1 MESDKKK
8 LKPTETFEELIKKQK
23 PSSDMFDDLK
33 SQPHYME
40 GIQPIKYLESRMSPA
55 QLSGYLEGNIIKY
68 VTRYKE
74 KNGIEDLHKAEWY
87 LAKLIKQVRNQ

>member
-1 MESDKKK
+1 MEKIMTKIFDESWDDPLTAQVGGDHYSK
-8 LKPTETFEELIKKQK
+8 LV
-23 PSSDMFDDLK
+23 
-33 SQPHYME
+33 
-40 GIQPIKYLESRMSPA
+40 IQPVEYIVANNLDYLQGSV
-55 QLSGYLEGNIIKY
+55 IKY